1 MEELPPAQEE
11 PSHTMS
17 NETAAAAAT
26 AFVNF
31 AGAVSQVK
39 GVQLGAAHRT
49 LEELVKELLKPL
61 LKDWLDRNLHA
72 IVERTVEREINK
84 LAGHADEE

>member
-1 MEELPPAQEE
+1 MEEAPAHEE
-11 PSHTMS
+11 PSHIMS

-26 AFVNF
+26 AFVNS
-31 AGAVSQVK
+31 AGAVSQAK

-49 LEELVKELLKPL
+49 LEELVKELLRPL
-61 LKDWLDRNLHA
+61 LKDWLDRNLSA

-84 LAGHADEE
+84 LAGHAGED